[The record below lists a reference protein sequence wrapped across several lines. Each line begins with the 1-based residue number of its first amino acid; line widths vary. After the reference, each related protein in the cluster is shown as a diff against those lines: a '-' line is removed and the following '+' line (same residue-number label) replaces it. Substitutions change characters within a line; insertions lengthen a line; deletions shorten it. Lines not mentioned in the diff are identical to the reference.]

1 MISKLSIILLGILLI
16 IVVELSN
23 KMWWYK
29 MTSKYTLHECV
40 KYKYSDIGE
49 YIGEG
54 YTNRAIRNDE
64 LVEILNSQDKKIED
78 LEAEL
83 EDYKTLLF
91 RKTVKWRGY

>member
-1 MISKLSIILLGILLI
+1 MEENI
-16 IVVELSN
+16 
-23 KMWWYK
+23 
-29 MTSKYTLHECV
+29 MTIKYMVSSLV

-54 YTNRAIRNDE
+54 YTNKPLRNDE
-64 LVEILNSQDKKIED
+64 LVEILNSQDKRIKE

-91 RKTVKWRGY
+91 RKTIKWRGY

>member
-1 MISKLSIILLGILLI
+1 
-16 IVVELSN
+16 
-23 KMWWYK
+23 
-29 MTSKYTLHECV
+29 MTSKYMVSSLV

-54 YTNRAIRNDE
+54 YTNKPLRNDE
-64 LVEILNSQDKKIED
+64 LVEILNSQDKRIKE

>member
-1 MISKLSIILLGILLI
+1 MISKYS
-16 IVVELSN
+16 VD
-23 KMWWYK
+23 
-29 MTSKYTLHECV
+29 ECV

-64 LVEILNSQDKKIED
+64 LVEILNSQDERIKE

-91 RKTVKWRGY
+91 RKTVKWRHI

>member
-1 MISKLSIILLGILLI
+1 MTKKYK
-16 IVVELSN
+16 VHELA
-23 KMWWYK
+23 
-29 MTSKYTLHECV
+29 

-54 YTNRAIRNDE
+54 YSNKAIRNDE
-64 LVEILNSQDKKIED
+64 LVEILNSQDKRIKE